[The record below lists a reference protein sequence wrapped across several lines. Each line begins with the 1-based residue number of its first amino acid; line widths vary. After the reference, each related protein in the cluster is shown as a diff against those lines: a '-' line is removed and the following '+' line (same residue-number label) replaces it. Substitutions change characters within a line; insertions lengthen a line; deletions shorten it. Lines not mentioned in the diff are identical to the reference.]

1 MFYVLI
7 WEYSDSRR
15 NRFVTDDIEK
25 LFEECITPE
34 NLDMAG
40 SPYYDLRVEVF
51 EGHSITGRFIKIEDL
66 VSLETFKE
74 ALK

>member
-7 WEYSDSRR
+7 WDFDDSSR

-25 LFEECITPE
+25 LFEESITPE
-34 NLDMAG
+34 NLDVAECPFYNLM
-40 SPYYDLRVEVF
+40 VQIF
-51 EGHSITGRFIKIEDL
+51 EGHSITNRFIEAEDL